1 MNRRAF
7 LLASGVALSSSLG
20 RPRGADA
27 TTARLVTLEELVG
40 YSTFVVV
47 GTAGERH
54 AIWEDLPSGRRIV
67 TYTRVFVERA
77 IVGSPGTE
85 LGVRT
90 LGGVVDKI
98 GQSVAGEAQLA
109 TGSRSMLFLAK
120 GSNAL
125 VVAGMAQGHFPV
137 ITDEKG
143 VPRLTTSPDTGL
155 LVARPGP
162 TVSARERLS
171 GATLDDAAS
180 AVALLGKGAK

>member
-1 MNRRAF
+1 
-7 LLASGVALSSSLG
+7 VVSSSLA

-40 YSTFVVV
+40 YSTYVVV
-47 GTAGERH
+47 GRAGERH
-54 AIWEDLPSGRRIV
+54 AIWEEMPGGRRIV

-77 IVGSPGTE
+77 IVGAPGTE
-85 LGVRT
+85 LWVRT

-120 GSNAL
+120 APL
-125 VVAGMAQGHFPV
+125 AVVVAGMAQGHFPV
-137 ITDEKG
+137 VTDDKG
-143 VPRLTTSPDTGL
+143 VPRLATSPDTAL

-162 TVSARERLS
+162 TISARERLL
-171 GATLDDAAS
+171 GATVDDAAS
-180 AVALLGKGAK
+180 AVLALGKGAK